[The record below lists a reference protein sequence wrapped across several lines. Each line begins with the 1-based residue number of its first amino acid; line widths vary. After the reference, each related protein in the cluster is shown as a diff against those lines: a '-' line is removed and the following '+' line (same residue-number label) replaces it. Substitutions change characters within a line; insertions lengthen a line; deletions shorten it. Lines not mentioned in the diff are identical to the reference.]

1 MHNMSLIIFVSKM
14 VQAHVSTFLS
24 KCSFTAINFV
34 HALSTVLERMNYVY
48 RRDRIT
54 LLKITQI
61 IIKKYIIYLV

>member
-14 VQAHVSTFLS
+14 VQSHVSTVLS
-24 KCSFTAINFV
+24 KYSFTAINFV